1 VVLLK
6 IVGAVVALGVGL
18 YLGLAGQYRPDPQ
31 DLDDALGPGGR
42 TRKVKRRFTIF
53 GWMRM
58 PEERSSHQRRRRSSG
73 RHFDLVSPK
82 RTDRNK

>member
-1 VVLLK
+1 MVLK
-6 IVGAVVALGVGL
+6 IVGAVVALGIGL
-18 YLGLAGQYRPDPQ
+18 YLGLSGQYRPDPRE
-31 DLDDALGPGGR
+31 LDEALGPGGR

-73 RHFDLVSPK
+73 RHFDLVPPNPRDK
-82 RTDRNK
+82 DK